1 MNEAPDPD
9 LGASVRAHRLAI
21 RLSQQDLARL
31 AEISVGA
38 LRDLEQGRTR
48 RPRESVLAR
57 LDAVL
62 GGSLGVPDRA
72 SPPRVELPG
81 QHDPRPAAGT
91 QGLWLRVLGPLGGW
105 RDGVALT
112 LGPPQQRAVLGMLA
126 LRAGTAVHRQELVD
140 AVWGDDP
147 PAAAINQVQ
156 AYVGRLR
163 QILDA
168 GRGHR
173 DPDGLLLSAGT
184 SYRLR
189 VDAGELDWLA
199 FRRMLAQ
206 ATRYVAT
213 GDLLAG
219 SEQYEQALAL
229 WHGDP
234 LDDIDSMRRGTAVAA
249 LRRAWSAAVAGYAN
263 VALHAGRPATVL
275 PYLWALVEQEPL
287 DENAH
292 ALLMRALVG
301 SAKPA
306 AALEVFAAIRDR
318 LGTQLGI
325 RPGRQLAEL
334 HVRILREELPD
345 PGAAASPVPAVDPA
359 AGPGPGTGTGS
370 GADPGTP
377 DGPLPRQLPAPVRG
391 FVGRTAE
398 LATLTGLLLGRRD
411 PAGGQTV
418 VISAIDG
425 TAGIGKTA
433 LAIHWAHQVVD
444 RFPDGQLY
452 VDLRGFDP
460 TAPPP
465 STAEVIRGFLDALHV
480 PAERMP
486 AGVDAQIALYRSLLA
501 ERRMLV
507 VLDNARDSSHVRPL
521 LPANPQCLALVTS
534 RRRLTSLSVAEG
546 AHLVTIDPL
555 RDTEARQL
563 LSVRLGA
570 RRMADEGLV
579 IDELVHLCAGLPL
592 ALSIAAARG
601 STNPNV
607 PIGALVAQLR
617 DSSQQLDTLSTGEA
631 GTDLRSLFG
640 SSYQHLSQPARRVF
654 RLLGPLPGPEVS
666 LPVAASLA
674 GVGVPHAR
682 AALDELCTANLLT
695 ERAPGRFVMHDLL
708 RTYAAELAD
717 RCDSEQER
725 AAATGRVFNHYL
737 NSLQA
742 VDQLRYPQCKPIMSA
757 VVLPGVSPEQFM
769 DPDQALA
776 WCQDERGAISALL
789 GQSAAAD
796 PDGYLRGDRWYLWLY
811 FHLWAHWHD
820 LAEARRVVLTANGRP
835 GEPGVPAA
843 RPGTA
848 ADGRL
853 TYRHLVIEAQG
864 RGEPTAAAYCLFGL
878 MQMMS
883 RQGRDECALSFA
895 RRALDWFAT
904 IGDRPGQALTLHQIG
919 RFCLALDRPGEAAT
933 SCQRA
938 LSLYREL
945 GDPVGEAAAAVGL
958 GLAGVGLDDHPQAAH
973 WYEHAA
979 DLYGRLGQRDGQS
992 EALIHLG
999 DARKAMGCDEA
1010 AGQSWHDA
1018 MALLADSTHPNA
1030 QLLHARRSPLVV
1042 PEQGDRAAR
1051 GVTRRVEGDP
1061 PPGRGRG

>member
-1 MNEAPDPD
+1 MNEAPEPD

-21 RLSQQDLARL
+21 GLSQQDLARI
-31 AEISVGA
+31 AEMSVGA

-48 RPRESVLAR
+48 RPRASVLAR
-57 LDAVL
+57 LAAVL
-62 GGSLGVPDRA
+62 GGSLGVPDRV
-72 SPPRVELPG
+72 SPPWVELPG
-81 QHDPRPAAGT
+81 QRDPRPAPGT
-91 QGLWLRVLGPLGGW
+91 QGLWLQVLGPLAGW

-126 LRAGTAVHRQELVD
+126 LRAGAAVHRQELVD

-147 PAAAINQVQ
+147 PAAAVNQVQ

-184 SYRLR
+184 SYRLQ
-189 VDAGELDWLA
+189 VDAGQLDWLA

-213 GDLLAG
+213 GDLVAG
-219 SEQYEQALAL
+219 SDRYEQALTL

-234 LDDIDSMRRGTAVAA
+234 LDDIDSMRRGTAVAG
-249 LRRAWSAAVAGYAN
+249 LRRTWSAAVAEYAK
-263 VALHAGRPATVL
+263 VALDAGRPAMAL

-292 ALLMRALVG
+292 ALLMHALVR

-306 AALEVFAAIRDR
+306 AALEVFAAIQDR
-318 LGTQLGI
+318 LGIQLGI
-325 RPGRQLAEL
+325 RPGPQLAEL
-334 HVRILREELPD
+334 HVRILREELPG
-345 PGAAASPVPAVDPA
+345 PAAAAGPVPAIDPA
-359 AGPGPGTGTGS
+359 ADPGPGAGT
-370 GADPGTP
+370 DPDAP

-398 LATLTGLLLGRRD
+398 LSTLTGLLLGRRD

-433 LAIHWAHQVVD
+433 LAVHWAHQVAD

-460 TAPPP
+460 TAQPP

-480 PAERMP
+480 PSERMP
-486 AGVDAQIALYRSLLA
+486 AGVDAQAALYRSLLA

-555 RDTEARQL
+555 RDAEARQL

-601 STNPNV
+601 SANPKV
-607 PIGALVAQLR
+607 PIRALVVQLR
-617 DSSQQLDTLSTGEA
+617 DSSQQLNALSTGEA
-631 GTDLRSLFG
+631 STDLRSLFG
-640 SSYQHLSQPARRVF
+640 SSYRHLSQPARRVF
-654 RLLGPLPGPEVS
+654 RLLGPLPGPEIS
-666 LPVAASLA
+666 LLVTASLA
-674 GVGVPHAR
+674 GVAVPDAR
-682 AALDELCTANLLT
+682 VALDELCTANLLT

-717 RCDSEQER
+717 RCDSEQDR
-725 AAATGRVFNHYL
+725 AAATDRVFNHYL
-737 NSLQA
+737 NSVQA
-742 VDQLRYPQCKPIMSA
+742 VDRLRYPQGKPIMSA
-757 VVLPGVSPEQFM
+757 VVLPGVSPEQFT

-776 WCQDERGAISALL
+776 WCQEERGAMSALL
-789 GQSAAAD
+789 GQAAEAD
-796 PDGYLRGDRWYLWLY
+796 PDGYLHGDRWYLWLY

-820 LAEARRVVLTANGRP
+820 LAEARRVVLTANGWP
-835 GEPGVPAA
+835 GEHSAPATQ
-843 RPGTA
+843 PGTA

-853 TYRHLVIEAQG
+853 TYRHLVITAQG

-878 MQMMS
+878 MQMMN
-883 RQGRDECALSFA
+883 RQGRDEWALSFA
-895 RRALDWFAT
+895 LRALDWFAT

-919 RFCLALDRPGEAAT
+919 RFCLALDRPGEAAIF
-933 SCQRA
+933 CQQA

-945 GDPVGEAAAAVGL
+945 GDPAGEAAAA
-958 GLAGVGLDDHPQAAH
+958 
-973 WYEHAA
+973 
-979 DLYGRLGQRDGQS
+979 
-992 EALIHLG
+992 
-999 DARKAMGCDEA
+999 
-1010 AGQSWHDA
+1010 
-1018 MALLADSTHPNA
+1018 
-1030 QLLHARRSPLVV
+1030 QLLHAQLGDAV
-1042 PEQGDRAAR
+1042 PAQ
-1051 GVTRRVEGDP
+1051 T
-1061 PPGRGRG
+1061 